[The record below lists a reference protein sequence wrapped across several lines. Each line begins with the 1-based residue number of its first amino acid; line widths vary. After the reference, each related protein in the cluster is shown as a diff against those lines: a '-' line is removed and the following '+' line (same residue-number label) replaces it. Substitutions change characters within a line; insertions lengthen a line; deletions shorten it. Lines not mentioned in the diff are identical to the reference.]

1 MSYTINFSKQMS
13 GILHPNP
20 NMLKSTKEKMERQSE
35 RDSKVAFFEAQKEN
49 LKNMK
54 TETVEDIAK
63 KLEMFHTYEDEIAAA
78 KQEYNSS
85 QMFHIM
91 DEAEEEAEK
100 RAKEAEKNKP
110 KTEEERKRRSCWMRR
125 LEQTMTRECL
135 LKIWRSMS
143 EITDQMTE
151 EMTGDLTENIEALPT
166 EKAPEETAEKEL
178 SGQKLSTKEL
188 STEEKLQQDAIEK
201 KAYHPFDMRA

>member
-63 KLEMFHTYEDEIAAA
+63 KLEMFHTYEDE
-78 KQEYNSS
+78 
-85 QMFHIM
+85 
-91 DEAEEEAEK
+91 
-100 RAKEAEKNKP
+100 
-110 KTEEERKRRSCWMRR
+110 
-125 LEQTMTRECL
+125 
-135 LKIWRSMS
+135 
-143 EITDQMTE
+143 
-151 EMTGDLTENIEALPT
+151 
-166 EKAPEETAEKEL
+166 KA
-178 SGQKLSTKEL
+178 GV
-188 STEEKLQQDAIEK
+188 
-201 KAYHPFDMRA
+201 